1 MLKKENMEND
11 RIKNLKE
18 ALKFSPDNVPLI
30 ITIAQEFIAIG
41 QINEAV
47 SEFKKALNLQ
57 PNDNTI
63 KKELAKAYFKLQNYL
78 TAIIILEELILEEFD
93 HEVQVLL
100 AKSHLREGAIQDA
113 QMYYNGIIKNQPNF
127 MDEELDSALR
137 VASSGPL
144 NDDNTE
150 GEDEEETEM
159 KSKFLE
165 KPDLNFSDV
174 GGMERV
180 KREIDLKI
188 IQPIKNADLYKA
200 YGKKVGG
207 GILLYGPPGCGKTHL
222 ARATAGQIDA
232 NFINVGINDILDMW
246 IGNSEK
252 NLHDVFQYARR
263 NKPCVLFFDEIDALG
278 ASRTDMKNSA
288 GRHLINQFLA
298 ELDGVDSDNNGLLIL
313 GATNTPWNL
322 DTAFRRP
329 GRFDRIVFVDPPDT
343 EGREVILNILMKDK
357 PKAEIDYKSVAKK
370 AKDFSGAD
378 LTAVIDIAIETKL
391 EDALK
396 SGIVEPVC
404 TKDLLNAVK
413 KHRPSTK
420 EWFASAKNYALYS
433 NESGIYD
440 EILDYLKLKK

>member
-1 MLKKENMEND
+1 MDND
-11 RIKNLKE
+11 RIKNLRE
-18 ALKFSPDNVPLI
+18 ALKFSPNNVPLI
-30 ITIAQEFIAIG
+30 LTIAQELIVVGQVGEAI
-41 QINEAV
+41 E
-47 SEFKKALNLQ
+47 EYKKALEFQ
-57 PNDNTI
+57 PGDNTI
-63 KKELAKAYFKLQNYL
+63 KKDLAKAYFKLENYA
-78 TAIIILEELILEEFD
+78 TAIVILEELVIDAFDQEIHILI
-93 HEVQVLL
+93 
-100 AKSHLREGAIQDA
+100 AKCHLREGAIQDA
-113 QMYYNGIIKNQPNF
+113 QFYYNGIIKNQPGF
-127 MDEELDSALR
+127 LDEELDSALR
-137 VASSGPL
+137 VASAG
-144 NDDNTE
+144 
-150 GEDEEETEM
+150 GEDNDEEDEDAEETEIE
-159 KSKFLE
+159 SRFLE
-165 KPDLNFSDV
+165 KPDLDFKDV

-200 YGKKVGG
+200 YGKKIGG

-222 ARATAGQIDA
+222 ARATAGQIEA

-252 NLHDVFQYARR
+252 NLHEIFEFARK
-263 NKPCVLFFDEIDALG
+263 NTPCVLFFDEIDALG

-298 ELDGVDSDNNGLLIL
+298 ELDGVDSNNDGLLIL

-343 EGREVILNILMKDK
+343 EGREVILEILLKDK
-357 PKAEIDYKSVAKK
+357 PTTAIDYKSIAKK

-378 LTAVIDIAIETKL
+378 LTAVIDIAIELKL
-391 EDALK
+391 EEALK
-396 SGIVEPVC
+396 SGVVEPVN
-404 TKDLLNAVK
+404 TKDLLRAVK
-413 KHRPSTK
+413 KHKPSTK

-440 EILDYLKLKK
+440 EILDYLNLKK

>member
-150 GEDEEETEM
+150 GEDEEETEI